1 MNSNREEI
9 KQQFKKIYDETYSN
23 ILRYI
28 IIKTSNV
35 NEVNDII
42 QETYLELWNI
52 LNRRVLIEENI
63 NSFMIGIANNK
74 IKKHYTFLKK
84 LKLLIKDSTDKDIE
98 DLKEDKISLEELNIK
113 KEEWNSVWEYL
124 KTRKNQD
131 IPKIYYLYYVEDM
144 NIKEIA
150 KVLKVSES
158 YVKNLLYRTLKE
170 LKKGDYYAK

>member
-1 MNSNREEI
+1 MNNKEEI

-42 QETYLELWNI
+42 QDTYLELWNI
-52 LNRRVLIEENI
+52 LNRKVLIEENI

-98 DLKEDKISLEELNIK
+98 NLKEDKISLEELNIK

>member
-9 KQQFKKIYDETYSN
+9 KQQFKKIYDGTYSN

-28 IIKTSNV
+28 IIKTSNI
-35 NEVNDII
+35 NEVNDIV

-52 LNRRVLIEENI
+52 LNRRVLSEENI

-84 LKLLIKDSTDKDIE
+84 IKALIKDNSKKDIE
-98 DLKEDKISLEELNIK
+98 DMAVDEISLEDLSIQ
-113 KEEWNSVWEYL
+113 KEECYLVWEYL
-124 KTRKNQD
+124 KSRKNQN
-131 IPKIYYLYYVEDM
+131 IPKIFYLYYEEEM
-144 NIKEIA
+144 SLKEIA
-150 KVLKVSES
+150 KALDCSVS

-170 LKKGDYYAK
+170 LQRGDFHEK